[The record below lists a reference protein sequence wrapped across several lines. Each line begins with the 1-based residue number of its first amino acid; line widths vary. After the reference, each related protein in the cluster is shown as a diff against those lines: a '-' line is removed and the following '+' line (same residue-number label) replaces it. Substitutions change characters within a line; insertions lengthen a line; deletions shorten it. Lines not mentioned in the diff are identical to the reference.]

1 MPSQPFR
8 AWPDV
13 RVPVTR
19 EMITRIVAFLP
30 RFDRPG
36 FLADDDDDALTPD
49 AYAFMQHLYSDG
61 WILPVGPQFD
71 WQWWHASA
79 ERVVRRGQIE
89 TADAETLRRLLT
101 FVSRLDRTNEGAFAN
116 AFDQGWVVR
125 ILQRL
130 SALEAET
137 PTEAEFGVQAERL
150 DRSVAESAHA
160 VAATLMRRA
169 GKPYVLELDLEASF
183 LEALGNRLTAAE
195 ARPREP
201 HDVTT
206 WSGRLGRIDLV
217 VRHTSGIV
225 LAAVELKVH
234 TVDQVLWDVY
244 KLTAI
249 GGRGTNA
256 YTAVVASTQV
266 WAAGGACT
274 ELFGSE
280 PARHRTL
287 DLFRRNAAAWVR
299 LLDGGTARPRLVPA
313 EIHVQPVALV
323 PMAREPEL
331 ELRVASVQA
340 VPESGV
346 VDFDGDWPARLPN
359 ANVPASAEDR

>member
-1 MPSQPFR
+1 
-8 AWPDV
+8 
-13 RVPVTR
+13 
-19 EMITRIVAFLP
+19 
-30 RFDRPG
+30 
-36 FLADDDDDALTPD
+36 
-49 AYAFMQHLYSDG
+49 
-61 WILPVGPQFD
+61 
-71 WQWWHASA
+71 
-79 ERVVRRGQIE
+79 
-89 TADAETLRRLLT
+89 
-101 FVSRLDRTNEGAFAN
+101 
-116 AFDQGWVVR
+116 
-125 ILQRL
+125 
-130 SALEAET
+130 
-137 PTEAEFGVQAERL
+137 VQAERL

-169 GKPYVLELDLEASF
+169 GKPYVLERDLEASF

-195 ARPREP
+195 AQPREP

-256 YTAVVASTQV
+256 YTAV
-266 WAAGGACT
+266 
-274 ELFGSE
+274 
-280 PARHRTL
+280 

-346 VDFDGDWPARLPN
+346 VNFDGDWPAELRN
-359 ANVPASAEDR
+359 ANVSTSAEDR